1 MELLGIIKGENKMA
15 GLNKLLQMAL
25 KSSAGDLAKKYTGKT
40 LTNIL
45 KSISKNK
52 STLEGQGI
60 KIAPLKRKVAGAKN
74 KRKDFVTEQD
84 AENRYGVIAQ
94 GARKGGKEVPLT
106 NRGAGGAIIKGG
118 KAILKKYKSRKASK
132 KVQDKMIDDNSYV
145 TKPKK
150 VMQTIRGRN
159 KKRTAAAQKEHNKYL
174 KSMGIKKR
182 KSGGMIGGSQFV
194 ASLYKG
200 DK

>member
-1 MELLGIIKGENKMA
+1 MII
-15 GLNKLLQMAL
+15 NKLLQIAL

-52 STLEGQGI
+52 SNLEGQGI

-84 AENRYGVIAQ
+84 AENRYGTIAQ

-106 NRGAGGAIIKGG
+106 NRKKGGMMKSKYMSKGGAI
-118 KAILKKYKSRKASK
+118 
-132 KVQDKMIDDNSYV
+132 
-145 TKPKK
+145 T
-150 VMQTIRGRN
+150 
-159 KKRTAAAQKEHNKYL
+159 
-174 KSMGIKKR
+174 KR

-194 ASLYKG
+194 ASLYKE

>member
-1 MELLGIIKGENKMA
+1 MV
-15 GLNKLLQMAL
+15 LNKLLQIAL
-25 KSSAGDLAKKYTGKT
+25 KSSSGDLAKKYTGKT
-40 LTNIL
+40 LTTIL

-94 GARKGGKEVPLT
+94 GARKGGKEVPIT
-106 NRGAGGAIIKGG
+106 NRKKGGIMKSKYMSKGGAI
-118 KAILKKYKSRKASK
+118 
-132 KVQDKMIDDNSYV
+132 
-145 TKPKK
+145 T
-150 VMQTIRGRN
+150 
-159 KKRTAAAQKEHNKYL
+159 
-174 KSMGIKKR
+174 KR
-182 KSGGMIGGSQFV
+182 KSGGMIGGNKFV

>member
-1 MELLGIIKGENKMA
+1 MV
-15 GLNKLLQMAL
+15 LNKLLQIAL

-52 STLEGQGI
+52 SNLEGQGI

-84 AENRYGVIAQ
+84 AENRYGTIAQ

-106 NRGAGGAIIKGG
+106 NRGVGGIIKGG
-118 KAILKKYKSRKASK
+118 KAILKKYKPRKASK
-132 KVQDKMIDDNSYV
+132 KVQDKMMDDDSYV